1 MTHLAQLESLTSF
14 KPCNAQLSPLQLPL
28 ALFDGPS
35 QSRQSQFPMK
45 VYKFLIKMI
54 YSPRLPSDLPELLE
68 DQNSETLSHIYFI
81 GYSLSLVALIVATT
95 IFLYFK

>member
-1 MTHLAQLESLTSF
+1 MIFILFLF
-14 KPCNAQLSPLQLPL
+14 LQPPVDL
-28 ALFDGPS
+28 
-35 QSRQSQFPMK
+35 RQQFTNK
-45 VYKFLIKMI
+45 KSVQTRDKMI
-54 YSPRLPSDLPELLE
+54 YSSRLPPSDLPELLE

>member
-1 MTHLAQLESLTSF
+1 
-14 KPCNAQLSPLQLPL
+14 
-28 ALFDGPS
+28 
-35 QSRQSQFPMK
+35 
-45 VYKFLIKMI
+45 MI
-54 YSPRLPSDLPELLE
+54 YSSRLPPSDLPELLE

>member
-1 MTHLAQLESLTSF
+1 
-14 KPCNAQLSPLQLPL
+14 
-28 ALFDGPS
+28 
-35 QSRQSQFPMK
+35 
-45 VYKFLIKMI
+45 MI
-54 YSPRLPSDLPELLE
+54 YPSRLPPSDLPELLE